1 MATEGCEPI
10 VQNRPTP
17 DLSVSDIKM
26 PTYTR
31 QESSLNTQVGVGL
44 KIRRSQNNKKNA

>member
-31 QESSLNTQVGVGL
+31 QENYFEHANRCR
-44 KIRRSQNNKKNA
+44 IEN

>member
-31 QESSLNTQVGVGL
+31 QENS
-44 KIRRSQNNKKNA
+44 